1 MLRRMLWSSLR
12 ARRGRLLLAL
22 LAVTLGVAV
31 SIALASLALQVG
43 DDLARTLRAAGPNFV
58 MMPAGARWPLD
69 LGGAEI
75 EPPRAGLVLGPDAVA
90 RLKTTFWRNNV
101 LEAAPER
108 AASAR
113 LAEAPVTL
121 VGTWFDRTIAI
132 EDGTWR
138 TGFARLHPN
147 WTLVGRWPAEDSAA
161 VAIGV
166 AWADRRGVRAGDRV
180 TAAIGERA
188 VTLLV
193 TGVVSADPRENER
206 AWLPLVQLE
215 RLTGTSGRIDRVW
228 LSALVRPPSN
238 KAAPDPRRDPKGYE
252 RHMCTAYPNVVAHAI
267 QSAIPGTEVL
277 PMTEVVSGEG
287 TIVGRLNLLMLL
299 LALAALT
306 ASILGLLSTSTA
318 TVVERSVELA
328 LLRAIG
334 ATSPQ
339 LAILL
344 LAETLVVSLA
354 GGILGWGLGMSGAA
368 AIRGHTFGAAPVV
381 VPLLLPLAILLA
393 LAVAMLGTIAPL
405 RIALRLD
412 PAQVLR
418 G

>member
-1 MLRRMLWSSLR
+1 
-12 ARRGRLLLAL
+12 
-22 LAVTLGVAV
+22 
-31 SIALASLALQVG
+31 
-43 DDLARTLRAAGPNFV
+43 
-58 MMPAGARWPLD
+58 
-69 LGGAEI
+69 
-75 EPPRAGLVLGPDAVA
+75 
-90 RLKTTFWRNNV
+90 
-101 LEAAPER
+101 
-108 AASAR
+108 
-113 LAEAPVTL
+113 
-121 VGTWFDRTIAI
+121 
-132 EDGTWR
+132 
-138 TGFARLHPN
+138 
-147 WTLVGRWPAEDSAA
+147 
-161 VAIGV
+161 
-166 AWADRRGVRAGDRV
+166 GDR
-180 TAAIGERA
+180 
-188 VTLLV
+188 
-193 TGVVSADPRENER
+193 
-206 AWLPLVQLE
+206 
-215 RLTGTSGRIDRVW
+215 
-228 LSALVRPPSN
+228 
-238 KAAPDPRRDPKGYE
+238 
-252 RHMCTAYPNVVAHAI
+252 RHMCAAYPDVLSHGI
-267 QSAIPGTEVL
+267 QSAIAGTEVL